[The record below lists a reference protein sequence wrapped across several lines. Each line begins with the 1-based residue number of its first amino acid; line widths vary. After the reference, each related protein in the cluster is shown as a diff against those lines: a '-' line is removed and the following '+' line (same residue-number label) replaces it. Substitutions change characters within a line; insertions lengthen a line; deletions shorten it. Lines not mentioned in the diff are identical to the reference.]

1 MGKPMRI
8 RAKAVNGE
16 TTVRALMAHIM
27 EGGQRKDSSGNRIPA
42 HHITDVTASHNG
54 KTVLT
59 AQWGSAVL
67 RIRSWPLPS
76 KAVQRVKSLRSAG
89 KTTKAIPA
97 RTRSRSPDRC

>member
-27 EGGQRKDSSGNRIPA
+27 EGGQRKDSSCNRIPA

-59 AQWGSAVL
+59 AQWGSAVSQNPFL
-67 RIRSWPLPS
+67 ALTFKGGAAGEKLAISWKDNKGDS
-76 KAVQRVKSLRSAG
+76 
-89 KTTKAIPA
+89 
-97 RTRSRSPDRC
+97 RTDEVTIS